1 MEQEIKERIKSIIS
15 HYSLT
20 DQEYTDKLESNA
32 AVTRHILEGRN
43 RPNMEY
49 LQKII
54 TAFPEINERWLL
66 VGEGTMTKE

>member
-32 AVTRHILEGRN
+32 AVTIHILEGRN

-66 VGEGTMTKE
+66 VGEGTMTK

>member
-1 MEQEIKERIKSIIS
+1 MEQEIKERIKVIIS

-20 DQEYTDKLESNA
+20 EQEYTDKLKSNA

-66 VGEGTMTKE
+66 LGEGSITK

>member
-1 MEQEIKERIKSIIS
+1 MEQEIKERIKSIIN

-20 DQEYTDKLESNA
+20 EQEYTDKLESNA

-43 RPNMEY
+43 RPSMDY

-66 VGEGTMTKE
+66 VGEGAITK